1 MWILQGERLC
11 RHDFFVA
18 RQLVEKCREHDE
30 SLFVLFVDLKKA
42 YDPVPKSALWCVLE
56 KCGVPPVM
64 LSVIRSFHDGMKAE
78 VRAGIR
84 TTGSIVVKNGLQQD
98 CTLAPSLSNVYL
110 SAADIAA
117 ADVKSVGVSETWYD
131 QAQNWRAWQVVYRD
145 GIETLVDQHCYGACA
160 ANRSTSSRAG
170 SYLCLCGRS
179 FRWHTHTHAA
189 YVHTQRHI
197 PTCTHAHTH
206 VSMLTCMCTLTGV
219 YTHTSTIVCMHTH
232 TAHTHA

>member
-1 MWILQGERLC
+1 M
-11 RHDFFVA
+11 A

-98 CTLAPSLSNVYL
+98 CTLAPSLFNVYL

-131 QAQNWRAWQVVYRD
+131 QAQDWRAWQVVYRD

-160 ANRSTSSRAG
+160 ANRSTLSRAG

-179 FRWHTHTHAA
+179 FRWQGTSQGTAASVAVLVQQSPSPPIVINFYPGQFHPRIPLSSHDGRLQGSKVCVCACVCVCVRTHTHS
-189 YVHTQRHI
+189 HTQ
-197 PTCTHAHTH
+197 
-206 VSMLTCMCTLTGV
+206 
-219 YTHTSTIVCMHTH
+219 
-232 TAHTHA
+232 